1 MTAIFMVEFERKVL
15 PTLSQYKTSWKRN
28 VDHNISYWK
37 VNFIEHIFNTLD
49 SFHVNISFTYD
60 QELDGMISF
69 LDVLVIRK
77 NNSIETT
84 ICHKQTHNNI

>member
-1 MTAIFMVEFERKVL
+1 MVEFERKVL

-28 VDHNISYWK
+28 VDHTISYWK
-37 VNFIEHIFNTLD
+37 FNCIEHVFNALN

-69 LDVLVIRK
+69 LDVLVNKKEQFHR
-77 NNSIETT
+77 N
-84 ICHKQTHNNI
+84 HRLP